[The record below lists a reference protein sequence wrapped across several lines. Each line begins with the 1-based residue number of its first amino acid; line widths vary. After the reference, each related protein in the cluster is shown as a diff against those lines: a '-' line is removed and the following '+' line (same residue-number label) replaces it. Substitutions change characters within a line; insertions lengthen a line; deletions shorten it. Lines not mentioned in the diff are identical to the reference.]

1 MKLGRLMRALLRQ
14 IELEAAV
21 AAALQTHIEPQLAN
35 YTHAIGWHQREQA
48 DREPFA
54 QRLRLLGMRVRRERL
69 VLLLC
74 RDASALRLLPRNPV
88 RMPLGVQSLVLRLR
102 LRLGSQSKDLV

>member
-1 MKLGRLMRALLRQ
+1 MRALLRQ

-54 QRLRLLGMRVRRERL
+54 QRLRLLGMRVRRGAT
-69 VLLLC
+69 C
-74 RDASALRLLPRNPV
+74 TFALPRCERAAPPPTKSSPHAAWCTIPRASPETQTGISV
-88 RMPLGVQSLVLRLR
+88 E
-102 LRLGSQSKDLV
+102 GSRRVGKLA